1 MSEAKARGRAT
12 HVVYDS
18 AMHERAA
25 RVLNL
30 QMDLRRAIARHE
42 FFAVYQPI
50 VALDHGRVVGF
61 EALVRWNHPDRG
73 ILSPADF
80 ITEAESMG
88 LIIQIDRWVLHE
100 ACRQI
105 RAWQVQYKDDTL
117 TMTVNLSSRQFAHQ
131 NLLDEIREALRE
143 NSLAA
148 GSLKLE
154 ITETAFMDDFETMA
168 ATATRL
174 AELGVELYLDDFG
187 TAYSS
192 LSRLTRLPLKVLKV
206 DRSFVQRIGF
216 DRRRVEIAR
225 TVVTLAHNL
234 GLVALAE
241 GVETELQ
248 LRTLWDLG
256 CELAQGYWFS
266 PPVAPEI
273 AQQFIGQCLPLRTE
287 VAV

>member
-1 MSEAKARGRAT
+1 
-12 HVVYDS
+12 
-18 AMHERAA
+18 
-25 RVLNL
+25 
-30 QMDLRRAIARHE
+30 
-42 FFAVYQPI
+42 
-50 VALDHGRVVGF
+50 
-61 EALVRWNHPDRG
+61 
-73 ILSPADF
+73 
-80 ITEAESMG
+80 
-88 LIIQIDRWVLHE
+88 
-100 ACRQI
+100 
-105 RAWQVQYKDDTL
+105 
-117 TMTVNLSSRQFAHQ
+117 
-131 NLLDEIREALRE
+131 
-143 NSLAA
+143 
-148 GSLKLE
+148 
-154 ITETAFMDDFETMA
+154 MDDFETMA